1 MKKRIIG
8 IFLAV
13 AMLVPTVFTVSAS
26 AYSQSKLPQALLLYT
41 GFTTN
46 NGSAKYPTYKD
57 GDLETL
63 WNMTHEFIIC
73 SGNTRY
79 NSFDLD
85 KGMQEIVS
93 QEDIDRITSKDIDA
107 GQSVSSI
114 QKQLDGIYSGLKGG
128 YGKVTLDSLAEN
140 VALLVDRLITAS
152 DESSDLAIWLP
163 LPTVDFKT
171 LADNFETPYKLYMD
185 KLEELIGPADFDDYV
200 RGFYWGTEAIVTG
213 YTPFNVNSPSSNFG
227 NQLVDLMDSIGTK
240 VRSMGKQFLWCPY
253 MAPTDDGNFLRTG
266 NVINRL
272 DIFDYACIQPGYY
285 FNSSAVNNLY
295 SVRDSAQDNVV
306 YDYNGRAYG
315 TKTSDTVIGVTM
327 EIDDGVINAAENN
340 RYWAYT
346 QVFTPIKDSVPIAFY
361 ASDATNTMNKTVQN
375 YLKAFFNS

>member
-13 AMLVPTVFTVSAS
+13 AMLVPAVFTVSAS
-26 AYSQSKLPQALLLYT
+26 AASQSELPQALLLYT
-41 GFTTN
+41 GFTRN
-46 NGSAKYPTYKD
+46 DGKGKYPTYTD
-57 GDLETL
+57 DDLKTL

-85 KGMQEIVS
+85 EGMQEIVS
-93 QEDIDRITSKDIDA
+93 PEDIDKITSKDIDA
-107 GQSVSSI
+107 GQSVSAI
-114 QKQLDGIYSGLKGG
+114 QKQLDEIYNGVKEG
-128 YGKVTLDSLAEN
+128 YGTVTLDSLAEN
-140 VALLVDRLITAS
+140 VALLVNRLITAS

-185 KLEELIGPADFDDYV
+185 KLEERIGPTNFDDYV
-200 RGFYWGTEAIVTG
+200 RGFYWGTEAIATV
-213 YTPFNVNSPSSNFG
+213 YTPFNANSPSTNFG

-240 VRSMGKQFLWCPY
+240 ARSMGKQFLWCPY
-253 MAPTDDGNFLRTG
+253 MAPTNDGNFLRTG

>member
-185 KLEELIGPADFDDYV
+185 KLEELIGPADFGDYV
-200 RGFYWGTEAIVTG
+200 RGFYWGTE
-213 YTPFNVNSPSSNFG
+213 
-227 NQLVDLMDSIGTK
+227 
-240 VRSMGKQFLWCPY
+240 
-253 MAPTDDGNFLRTG
+253 
-266 NVINRL
+266 
-272 DIFDYACIQPGYY
+272 
-285 FNSSAVNNLY
+285 
-295 SVRDSAQDNVV
+295 
-306 YDYNGRAYG
+306 
-315 TKTSDTVIGVTM
+315 
-327 EIDDGVINAAENN
+327 
-340 RYWAYT
+340 
-346 QVFTPIKDSVPIAFY
+346 VFVP
-361 ASDATNTMNKTVQN
+361 
-375 YLKAFFNS
+375 

>member
-200 RGFYWGTEAIVTG
+200 HGFYW
-213 YTPFNVNSPSSNFG
+213 
-227 NQLVDLMDSIGTK
+227 
-240 VRSMGKQFLWCPY
+240 
-253 MAPTDDGNFLRTG
+253 
-266 NVINRL
+266 
-272 DIFDYACIQPGYY
+272 
-285 FNSSAVNNLY
+285 
-295 SVRDSAQDNVV
+295 
-306 YDYNGRAYG
+306 
-315 TKTSDTVIGVTM
+315 
-327 EIDDGVINAAENN
+327 
-340 RYWAYT
+340 
-346 QVFTPIKDSVPIAFY
+346 
-361 ASDATNTMNKTVQN
+361 
-375 YLKAFFNS
+375 